1 MSGEMEGGHMEEEK
15 WTNLTIKLRE
25 SEKQALRRIAKEE
38 DLTLHIFLKRLIRKI
53 LRNDQYRNEITKDL

>member
-1 MSGEMEGGHMEEEK
+1 MEEEK
-15 WTNLTIKLRE
+15 WTNLTIQLRE

-53 LRNDQYRNEITKDL
+53 LRNDQYRNEITRDL